1 LEPSFPIN
9 YARNITTTRERVERE
24 REGVRD
30 KDWRGAV
37 ETLYVITDK
46 ATYFYFFLN
55 VVTPPTD

>member
-1 LEPSFPIN
+1 MQETSQLQE
-9 YARNITTTRERVERE
+9 RELGE